1 MNLNNAELACVIQIT
16 HQAPKPSKRVNP
28 TYGEMRQ
35 LATSLWTAE
44 GTPQYIISNLKTA
57 LNAWMRYINAADNSL
72 VGPEFREDF
81 EEALYQFSTHE
92 IEQGRGKRTAKD
104 RSEFIIRWKKVYDE
118 NSMLDLLPSSFS
130 EALAELL
137 R

>member
-1 MNLNNAELACVIQIT
+1 MNKTSPTLQIEYRAIDALLPYARNPRT
-16 HQAPKPSKRVNP
+16 HSPAQI
-28 TYGEMRQ
+28 
-35 LATSLWTAE
+35 ATSLWTDE

-57 LNAWMRYINAADNSL
+57 LNAWMRYINVADNSL
-72 VGPEFREDF
+72 VGPEFREGF

-92 IEQGRGKRTAKD
+92 IEHGRGKRTAKD
-104 RSEFIIRWKKVYDE
+104 RSEFIIRWKKIYDE

>member
-1 MNLNNAELACVIQIT
+1 
-16 HQAPKPSKRVNP
+16 
-28 TYGEMRQ
+28 
-35 LATSLWTAE
+35 
-44 GTPQYIISNLKTA
+44 
-57 LNAWMRYINAADNSL
+57 MRYINVADNSL

-81 EEALYQFSTHE
+81 EESLYQFSTHE

-104 RSEFIIRWKKVYDE
+104 RSEFIIRWKKIYDE